1 MEERTAKRIVIEYED
16 ASTKEISKGFVAQ
29 FIEIGE
35 INETII
41 DMVGMKGRDLKLL
54 IYAVVGAG
62 ARLGLLGDDL

>member
-1 MEERTAKRIVIEYED
+1 MEERTAKRIAIEYED